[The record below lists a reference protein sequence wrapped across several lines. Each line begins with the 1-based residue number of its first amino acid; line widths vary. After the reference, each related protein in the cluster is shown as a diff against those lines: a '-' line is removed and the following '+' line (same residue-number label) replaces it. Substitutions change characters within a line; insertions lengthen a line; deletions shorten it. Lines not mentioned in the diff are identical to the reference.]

1 METPGGCGRPL
12 HGSWYPWFFGV
23 RNRRSDWAAVIVSAS
38 YRTDIPAF
46 YARWFQERLAA
57 GEVWVAN
64 PYGGPPSRVSLAP
77 GSVDGWVFWTRNPI
91 PFGAALEAVAA
102 RGAPFV
108 VQMTVLGYPRALDV
122 AVIPPDRALAA
133 MRDLRERYGRH
144 AVVWRHDPIVF
155 SDLTPAAWHRETFA
169 RHARALRGVVDEVV
183 VSVLQVYAKSRRNLD
198 RQASRHGFSW
208 RDPPDDEKRALLADL
223 AAIAAEEGL
232 RFSLCGQEALRA
244 DLPGVEAAACV
255 DAARLSAIAGRAITA
270 RPKPHRRC
278 GCAESRDIGAYDTC
292 PHGCAYC
299 YAVRNQDLAKRRFA
313 MHDPTTAFLDRTD
326 PPPPPRSDPQGR
338 LL

>member
-1 METPGGCGRPL
+1 M
-12 HGSWYPWFFGV
+12 
-23 RNRRSDWAAVIVSAS
+23 IVSAS

-57 GEVWVAN
+57 GEAWVAN
-64 PYGGPPSRVSLAP
+64 PYGGPPSRVSLTP
-77 GSVDGWVFWTRNPI
+77 GAVDGWVFWTRNPL
-91 PFGAALEAVAA
+91 PFMDALEAVAD

-122 AVIPPDRALAA
+122 SVIPPERALAA
-133 MRDLRERYGRH
+133 MRELRDRYGPK

-183 VSVLQVYAKSRRNLD
+183 VSVMQVYAKSRRTLD
-198 RQASRHGFSW
+198 QRAARHGFAW

-223 AAIAAEEGL
+223 AVIAAGEGL

-244 DLPGVEAAACV
+244 GLPGVEAAACI
-255 DAARLSAIAGRAITA
+255 DAARLSGIAGRPITA
-270 RPKPHRRC
+270 RPKPHRTC
-278 GCAESRDIGAYDTC
+278 ACAESRDIGAYDTC

-299 YAVRNQDLAKRRFA
+299 YAVRNRDLAKRRHA
-313 MHDPTTAFLDRTD
+313 EHDPAAPFLDRRTQ
-326 PPPPPRSDPQGR
+326 PPPTSPPETKPQGR
-338 LL
+338 LI